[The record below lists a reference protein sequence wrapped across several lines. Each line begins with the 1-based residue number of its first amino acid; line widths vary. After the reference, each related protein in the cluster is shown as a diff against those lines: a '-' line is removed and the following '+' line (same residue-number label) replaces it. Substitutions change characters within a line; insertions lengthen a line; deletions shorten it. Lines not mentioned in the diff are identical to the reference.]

1 MVVVKPN
8 LFLLGFYQEKIFLQM
23 TREYLEEVM
32 AGFNTLQVVP
42 LFHLDQRN
50 IQVYVKITPQA
61 SRLFTKGNF
70 RARVFFSLYYLKEK

>member
-1 MVVVKPN
+1 
-8 LFLLGFYQEKIFLQM
+8 M
-23 TREYLEEVM
+23 TQQEVM
-32 AGFNTLQVVP
+32 PNFITLQVVP

-70 RARVFFSLYYLKEK
+70 RAREFFSLYYLKEK